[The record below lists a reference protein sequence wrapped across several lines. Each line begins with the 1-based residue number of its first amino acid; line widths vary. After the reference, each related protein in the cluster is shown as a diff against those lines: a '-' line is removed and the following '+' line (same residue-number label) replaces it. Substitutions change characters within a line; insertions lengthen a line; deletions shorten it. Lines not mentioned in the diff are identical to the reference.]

1 MPSISLFS
9 FLLSNLVTNLRTLQ
23 NMLPI
28 VGKYLTP
35 RGFRGL
41 TLFPFVMVKCKKDM
55 QDLVFL
61 NHEKIHL
68 RQQLELLI
76 VPFYV
81 LYLLEFLVRWMVL
94 KNRFKAYKSI
104 SFERE
109 AYGNE
114 RNLKYLKKRKWYGF
128 LNYF

>member
-1 MPSISLFS
+1 MI
-9 FLLSNLVTNLRTLQ
+9 
-23 NMLPI
+23 PI
-28 VGKYLTP
+28 VCKYLTP

-41 TLFPFVMVKCKKDM
+41 TLFPFVLVKSKKDR

-61 NHEKIHL
+61 NHEKIHI
-68 RQQLELLI
+68 RQQLELLV

-114 RNLKYLKKRKWYGF
+114 YDLGYLKKRKWYGF